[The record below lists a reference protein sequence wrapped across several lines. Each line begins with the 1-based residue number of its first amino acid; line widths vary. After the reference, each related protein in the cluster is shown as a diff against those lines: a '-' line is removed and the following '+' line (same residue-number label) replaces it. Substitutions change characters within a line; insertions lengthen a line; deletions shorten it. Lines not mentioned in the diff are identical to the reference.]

1 MNQPIPPTLYLETL
15 EGRNRFIH
23 AKVVLVR
30 QPGDGR
36 VLRANLHM
44 KSPGADSWSIPI
56 ELSHPPTAEEGVPV

>member
-1 MNQPIPPTLYLETL
+1 MTTPQPPTLYLETV
-15 EGRNRFIH
+15 EGKSRFIH

-44 KSPGADSWSIPI
+44 KTPGADSWSIPI
-56 ELSHPPTAEEGVPV
+56 ELHHPPTQEEGVPV

>member
-1 MNQPIPPTLYLETL
+1 MTTPKPPTLYLETL

-44 KSPGADSWSIPI
+44 KSPGHDAWSIPI
-56 ELSHPPTAEEGVPV
+56 ELHHPPTAEQGVPA

>member
-15 EGRNRFIH
+15 EGRNRFIL

-56 ELSHPPTAEEGVPV
+56 ELHHPPTQEGGVPV